1 MVHFGQLS
9 LFARGLGSLEK
20 PKFGNITGR
29 AEVKFRLMNS

>member
-1 MVHFGQLS
+1 MVYFGKPS
-9 LFARGLGSLEK
+9 PFARGLGSLEK